1 MFWDKEIECASPDQL
16 RSVQNAKLREML
28 VRASRTEFYKESE
41 TRGLDPATVT
51 IDDLPDLFFTYK
63 ADLRRYYPFGLLAC
77 TMQEIIEVHA
87 SSGTSGKPTTVGYTR
102 GDIRI
107 WKQAMARA
115 MTSAGI
121 TENDI
126 VQNAY
131 GYGLF
136 TGGLGFHY
144 GCDEI
149 GAAVIPVSGGRTDFQ
164 LTIAEDFGS
173 TALCCTP
180 SFALYLASEAEQLN
194 RSLKSTK
201 LRVGMFGAEPWSEDM
216 RELIESKSGLK
227 AFDTYGLSEI
237 IGPGVAFECSEKQGL
252 HINEDFF
259 FPEVI
264 DRESGEPLAEGEMGE
279 LVITSLARE
288 AVPLVRYRT
297 GDRVSLTA
305 EPCACGRTLR
315 RMSRVVG
322 RTDDMLIVAGVNF
335 YPSQVESLIL
345 GVRGASGHYQIYLWT
360 EDARD
365 HIEVRLEVDTD
376 LYSDP
381 EGCASLADQIAS
393 RLRDNIGI
401 RILVKIVKSGVI
413 ERPTGKAIRVIDK
426 REKR

>member
-1 MFWDKEIECASPDQL
+1 MFWNKEIECASRDHL
-16 RSVQNAKLREML
+16 RDVQNSKLRDML
-28 VRASRTEFYKESE
+28 VRASRTEFYRESE
-41 TRGLDPATVT
+41 TRGIDPGTLTLDE
-51 IDDLPDLFFTYK
+51 LPHLFFTHK
-63 ADLRRYYPFGLLAC
+63 SDLRRYYPFGMLAC
-77 TMQEIIEVHA
+77 DMKEVVEVHA
-87 SSGTSGKPTTVGYTR
+87 SSGTTGKPTTVGYTR
-102 GDIRI
+102 NDIKV

-115 MTSAGI
+115 MTAAGV
-121 TENDI
+121 TQNDI

-149 GAAVIPVSGGRTDFQ
+149 GATVIPVSGGRTDFQ
-164 LTIAEDFGS
+164 LMIAEDFES

-180 SFALYLASEAEQLN
+180 SFALYLAGEAEQMN
-194 RSLKSTK
+194 RSLKNTR

-227 AFDTYGLSEI
+227 AFDCYGLSEI
-237 IGPGVAFECSEKQGL
+237 IGPGVAFECSEQNGL
-252 HINEDFF
+252 HVNEDFF

-264 DRESGEPLAEGEMGE
+264 DRESGEPVAEGEMGE

-297 GDRVSLTA
+297 GDRVFLTA

-345 GVRGASGHYQIYLWT
+345 GVEGTNGQYQIWLWT

-365 HIEVRLEVDTD
+365 YIEARIEVDAD

-381 EGCASLADQIAS
+381 ESCASLADQVAA

-401 RILVKIVKSGVI
+401 RILVKVVKHGAI
-413 ERPTGKAIRVIDK
+413 ERPTGKAIRVVDK